1 MTNYVF
7 VIVLFVGHAERGD
20 VDHLFQ
26 VAQYAVGFF
35 EDASIAGGD
44 CREFGRCEIGVCQ
57 HLFEVVDVVAGYV
70 AEHQDCLLNL
80 AGAAD
85 KVVHRLQGIVI
96 FFSLLVDLDRLL
108 EVVNHILGGRR
119 FLYE

>member
-1 MTNYVF
+1 MAIINDIHAV
-7 VIVLFVGHAERGD
+7 FVGHAERRD

-26 VAQYAVGFF
+26 VAEYAVGFF

-80 AGAAD
+80 AGVAD
-85 KVVHRLQGIVI
+85 EVVHRLQGIVI
-96 FFSLLVDLDRLL
+96 FLCLLINLDRFLKIFHH
-108 EVVNHILGGRR
+108 VRGGSR
-119 FLYE
+119 FLHE